1 MKHDL
6 SLVGCV
12 EFREEDYPG
21 YRNKKGSGPE
31 CNEPFHLGE
40 CSTFKFKFFHYLKK
54 SASGYI
60 HSPLYQIHPQVQNL
74 PLRVPLQTYNAN
86 NPTTTRHQVKNFP
99 SQPQNQ
105 ILFDVGYP
113 LVEVPSNF
121 WYFGSPYTPRIMGYR
136 IWWLVHETLRNGFE
150 RYMVKAKE

>member
-6 SLVGCV
+6 ALVGCV

-21 YRNKKGSGPE
+21 YRNKKGSEPE

-60 HSPLYQIHPQVQNL
+60 HTSSSY
-74 PLRVPLQTYNAN
+74 RTSSKSRG
-86 NPTTTRHQVKNFP
+86 TT
-99 SQPQNQ
+99 QNQ

-113 LVEVPSNF
+113 LVEV
-121 WYFGSPYTPRIMGYR
+121 
-136 IWWLVHETLRNGFE
+136 
-150 RYMVKAKE
+150 